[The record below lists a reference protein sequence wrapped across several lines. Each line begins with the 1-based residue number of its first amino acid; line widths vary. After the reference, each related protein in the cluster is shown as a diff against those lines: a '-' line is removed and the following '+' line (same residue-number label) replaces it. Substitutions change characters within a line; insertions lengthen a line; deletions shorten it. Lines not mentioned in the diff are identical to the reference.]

1 MLIFECPLSDRMRN
15 FIRIEQLFNRFDET
29 LASDDQWQHHVAIC
43 TLFEIIECSSRA
55 ELKRDMLHELE
66 RQRLHQLSLPEPN
79 QERLGK
85 LNLAIQELQIVNTQ
99 TSQAL
104 RENEWLSAFQQRL
117 KKAGSTTAV
126 ELPSYY
132 FWQQQTAQQRRD
144 YLKKWSKSIQP
155 FYHATRLLGDILRS
169 KPDATEC
176 EAISGSHQL
185 RGLNLQTQLVCI
197 EVDEKYGVVP
207 EISANKYATQINFLQ
222 ADQEKARSTIANK
235 NIPFKLILCTFE
247 EPIKG

>member
-1 MLIFECPLSDRMRN
+1 MLYFECPLSDRMRN

-29 LASDDQWQHHVAIC
+29 LASDEQWQHHVAIC
-43 TLFEIIECSSRA
+43 TLFEMIECSSRA

-66 RQRLHQLSLPEPN
+66 RQRLQQLSLPEPN

-85 LNLAIQELQIVNTQ
+85 LNLAIQELQIVNIQ
-99 TSQAL
+99 TTQAL
-104 RENEWLSAFQQRL
+104 RENEWLSSFQQRL

-132 FWQQQTAQQRRD
+132 FWQQQSPQQRRD

-169 KPDATEC
+169 KPNEKEC
-176 EAISGSHQL
+176 EAVSGSHQFG
-185 RGLNLQTQLVCI
+185 GLNLNTQLLCI
-197 EVDEKYGVVP
+197 EVDEKLGVVP

-222 ADQEKARSTIANK
+222 ADQEKARSTLVSK
-235 NIPFKLILCTFE
+235 NIPFKLIIHTFE